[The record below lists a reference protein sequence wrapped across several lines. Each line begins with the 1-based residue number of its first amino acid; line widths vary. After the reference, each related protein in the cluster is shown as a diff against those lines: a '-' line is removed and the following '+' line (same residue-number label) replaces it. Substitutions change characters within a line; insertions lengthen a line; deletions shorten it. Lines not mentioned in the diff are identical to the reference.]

1 MESSKVCLIFVDAK
15 TPFGNSASL
24 DCFTTSELLNELL
37 IRAQSAEGSFGA
49 NVKSLNSGSL
59 VSNSDLETNHRLPGR
74 SHPNE
79 PLQQP
84 AQ

>member
-15 TPFGNSASL
+15 PLFGNSASL

-37 IRAQSAEGSFGA
+37 IRAQSAEGSFGP
-49 NVKSLNSGSL
+49 NVEPLNSGSL
-59 VSNSDLETNHRLPGR
+59 VSNSDVETHPRQPGR

-79 PLQQP
+79 PL
-84 AQ
+84 